1 MARITKLSPYRQS
14 MAGTL
19 LSAREA
25 VMTPIRPMLRAANIT
40 EQQWRVLRVLVDE
53 GSLDVATLAAKAMLH
68 GPSVTRILRELG
80 ERGLTVRQHDT
91 NDRRRSIVA
100 ISPAGRELVD
110 HTAQHTLVI
119 INAYVEA
126 FGRERLAHLLAELS
140 AFRETLSA
148 LTFEED

>member
-25 VMTPIRPMLRAANIT
+25 VMTPIRPVLREANIT

-53 GSLDVATLAAKAMLH
+53 GSLDVATLASKAMLH

-80 ERGLTVRQHDT
+80 ERGLTVRQHDKT
-91 NDRRRSIVA
+91 DRRRSIVA
-100 ISPAGRELVD
+100 ISPAGRETVD
-110 HTAQHTLVI
+110 QTAQRTLVI
-119 INAYVEA
+119 INAYVGA
-126 FGRERLAHLLAELS
+126 FGHERLSNLLAELA
-140 AFRETLSA
+140 AFRETLTA
-148 LTFEED
+148 LEFDED